1 MQFLIIYISLHIT
14 IYIYIYVY
22 IYIMIIIYIYIHIND
37 THYGRNLCF
46 MAILTLGATTS
57 VVASYHAGEDLSADG
72 HGGDT
77 CHISAVEKW

>member
-1 MQFLIIYISLHIT
+1 MYAISYYIHIITYHYIHIYM
-14 IYIYIYVY
+14 YIYNDYN
-22 IYIMIIIYIYIHIND
+22 IYIHIND

>member
-14 IYIYIYVY
+14 IYIYIC
-22 IYIMIIIYIYIHIND
+22 IYIMIIIYIHIND